1 MPRIN
6 GENVQIALRGLNVEF
21 YNSVGPQIFSF
32 EALFNNESRLSMLN
46 QRRETLASFA
56 ADSTNNV
63 EIVETN
69 VTNRQLIR
77 LGYDYE
83 LQYITGDFEL
93 IDKYFKS
100 TKERE
105 PFEGERTV
113 FYLRDLRRNQI
124 YFGKEWNPQ
133 KDWFTA
139 FDQFTE
145 IFASALLIEGS

>member
-21 YNSVGPQIFSF
+21 YNSVGPQIFF

-100 TKERE
+100 IKKRA
-105 PFEGERTV
+105 
-113 FYLRDLRRNQI
+113 I
-124 YFGKEWNPQ
+124 
-133 KDWFTA
+133 
-139 FDQFTE
+139 
-145 IFASALLIEGS
+145 

>member
-1 MPRIN
+1 MPRIK
-6 GENVQIALRGLNVEF
+6 GENIQIALRGLNVEF

-63 EIVETN
+63 MTVETN

-100 TKERE
+100 TKEE
-105 PFEGERTV
+105 SHLKVKER
-113 FYLRDLRRNQI
+113 FFI
-124 YFGKEWNPQ
+124 YV
-133 KDWFTA
+133 
-139 FDQFTE
+139 
-145 IFASALLIEGS
+145 I